1 MDMIFGTIEAFVLA
15 GVLGVASL
23 ATAGVLHIG

>member
-1 MDMIFGTIEAFVLA
+1 MDMILGTVEAFVLA
-15 GVLGVASL
+15 GILGIASL

>member
-1 MDMIFGTIEAFVLA
+1 MDMIIGTVEAFVLA
-15 GVLGVASL
+15 GVLGIASF

>member
-1 MDMIFGTIEAFVLA
+1 MGILIGTVEAFVLA
-15 GVLGVASL
+15 GVLSIASL